1 MAEPIRCGTT
11 LEDGTGDNLD
21 LRRLRAG
28 GDYVL
33 KLRPRRRSVVLVKF
47 LGGGAAMLAIST
59 AT

>member
-21 LRRLRAG
+21 LWRLRAG
-28 GDYVL
+28 GGYVL